1 MSGSLTVTEL
11 PLAGLKKVQR
21 RLHAD
26 ERGVFAR
33 LFCAEELAPA
43 GWRGPIAQINHSLT
57 RTRGTVRG
65 LHYQR
70 APHAETKLVSCVR
83 GEVWDVAVDL
93 RAGSPTFLR
102 WHAEPLSAG
111 EGTALLIPAGFAHG
125 FQLLSDEA
133 ELVYCHSAA
142 YAPPVE
148 AGLHV
153 RDVRLAITWPL
164 PVQGLSARDAGFDL
178 LMPDFKGVKL

>member
-1 MSGSLTVTEL
+1 MSGSLTVTDL
-11 PLAGLKKVQR
+11 PLAGLKRVQR

-33 LFCAEELAPA
+33 LFCAQELAAA

-93 RAGSPTFLR
+93 RAGSPTFMR
-102 WHAEPLSAG
+102 WHAEPLSAA
-111 EGTALLIPAGFAHG
+111 EGAALLIPAGFAHG
-125 FQLLSDEA
+125 FQVLSDEA

-142 YAPPVE
+142 YAPQAE

-164 PVQGLSARDAGFDL
+164 LVQGLSVRDAGFDL
-178 LMPDFKGVKL
+178 LMPDFEGVKL

>member
-1 MSGSLTVTEL
+1 MSSLIVTDL
-11 PLAGLKKVQR
+11 PLAGLKRIQR
-21 RLHAD
+21 RLYGD

-33 LFCAEELAPA
+33 LFCSQELAPA
-43 GWRGPIAQINHSLT
+43 GWGGPIAQINHSLT

-70 APHAETKLVSCVR
+70 APHAESKLVSCVR
-83 GEVWDVAVDL
+83 GAVWDVAVDL

-102 WHAEPLSAG
+102 WHGELLNAT

-142 YAPPVE
+142 YAPQAE

-153 RDVRLAITWPL
+153 RDVRLGINWPL
-164 PVQGLSARDAGFDL
+164 PVQGLSARDAGFEL
-178 LMPDFKGVKL
+178 LKPDFEGVKL